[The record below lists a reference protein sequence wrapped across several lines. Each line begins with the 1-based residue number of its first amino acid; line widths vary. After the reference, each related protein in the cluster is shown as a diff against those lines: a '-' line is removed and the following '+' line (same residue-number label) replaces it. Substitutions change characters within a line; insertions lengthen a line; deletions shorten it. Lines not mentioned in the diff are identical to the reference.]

1 MLFVL
6 FLASLMA
13 LVSHDAQISIVNEV
27 QAYISQLGISLVW
40 EISGERANNKICGLS
55 FSLEA

>member
-1 MLFVL
+1 
-6 FLASLMA
+6 MA
-13 LVSHDAQISIVNEV
+13 QVSHDAQISIVNEV